1 MDKINSISVKK
12 WDYKNTNETHIGPTS
27 EEFIETFNVGNGI
40 DKSHLG
46 TIDVSGVALKGVQAL
61 IDKIEFQKEK
71 IDTLKSEL
79 DALKNLV
86 QTLINDQ

>member
-1 MDKINSISVKK
+1 E
-12 WDYKNTNETHIGPTS
+12 NTAVGYEALKGSSTPSNNTG
-27 EEFIETFNVGNGI
+27 VGNGI

-61 IDKIEFQKEK
+61 IDKIEFQKEE